1 MPKAVTIDR
10 IPFVKTPIPPILD
23 YPIESLVKS
32 YNFLENLINMMYNPA
47 YLAKVKAALGLA
59 KASMF

>member
-23 YPIESLVKS
+23 YPIGSLVKS
-32 YNFLENLINMMYNPA
+32 YTFLENMIKTIYAPN
-47 YLAKVKAALGLA
+47 YLTKIKSVVGLA
-59 KASMF
+59 KASM